1 MLDNYGNILLKPS
14 PLKMGFWK
22 KVGGF
27 LFGDNSEKK
36 DGKKKLAAHEAAL
49 DKMSADLK
57 NIDTSNPYENA
68 TNAMAGLDNKM
79 SGLDN
84 VYDKAEN
91 VYEGKMKNAFEGQG
105 NAYDGMKNEMEG
117 MENSF
122 EDLTVNT
129 QQAEFE
135 AQQNQQMQANIMSQ
149 MSGAAGGSGIAAL
162 AQSMANQGAL
172 QASKASASI
181 GAQEAENNKKAAEA
195 GQDISMKTA
204 DEASKIAM
212 TQAGEQSRLDTQ
224 ANQADMDIQNKIL
237 GADEALQ
244 SQKLGEAS
252 KLQMAEATE
261 ASKLQMAEAQ
271 GEMDV
276 QKLKGEGDMWSS
288 EQELGKAKTAI
299 DVKMSQ
305 AAAASAEASQPKD
318 KGLLGNLFSDE
329 RLKENIVKLGKSHNH
344 IPIYKFNYIG
354 DNTTYIGTM
363 AQDLLKL
370 GMTDSVGTRDGFYT
384 VNYNSIDVDMIKLP
398 SPLKKIDPKAAK
410 EKGQKD
416 KGMMDAGMDILSEAQ
431 KRKNWEEL
439 QKEIKVMQPEQMQ
452 QRKQLDLILRQ
463 AQRDLLGPKGI
474 IEAPGIAGVANSGSY
489 MKALTAECKRAQEL
503 LYKAIQSDDKETEQD
518 INAMVAALK
527 QIGDRYREETQE
539 FAEDHF
545 APGSKLSKGISQ
557 QKLSF
562 ATQLY
567 CDNPDANL
575 VFAEK
580 EDVVNGTVDYYG
592 KTVIAGNCYGI
603 VVDFEGTACLVNVL
617 EGNKEMWWSNI
628 SKAVEYLGFLTEISK
643 DAEEA
648 AKEKKAIDVKPIL
661 GRINYKIDGIFGNND
676 GTATQLQNQLVLQF
690 CWDEHI
696 LKDGSSFRRHLYE
709 HPNIQNLNYGGF
721 DWEKMEVNR
730 PLGEG
735 DINYWTDHIDKIDQ
749 LMLVDAITNVDHE
762 FFELDLLRTLIKEY
776 YAYKIENAWWK
787 SMGYDEG
794 KLTVMRLKQNEL
806 IKVRFKKDQAAA
818 AAEGNVDFTFDGK
831 IHPTGLDKGKME
843 KEEEKLNKAN
853 KNK

>member
-271 GEMDV
+271 GADYVFKATEV
-276 QKLKGEGDMWSS
+276 REGEALDRAQTQVENAQGVVAGH
-288 EQELGKAKTAI
+288 QANKNAAI
-299 DVKMSQ
+299 GSAIGQIGGV
-305 AAAASAEASQPKD
+305 ASAIGGAFPGKVASKT
-318 KGLLGNLFSDE
+318 GF
-329 RLKENIVKLGKSHNH
+329 
-344 IPIYKFNYIG
+344 
-354 DNTTYIGTM
+354 
-363 AQDLLKL
+363 
-370 GMTDSVGTRDGFYT
+370 TDA
-384 VNYNSIDVDMIKLP
+384 VN
-398 SPLKKIDPKAAK
+398 
-410 EKGQKD
+410 
-416 KGMMDAGMDILSEAQ
+416 
-431 KRKNWEEL
+431 
-439 QKEIKVMQPEQMQ
+439 
-452 QRKQLDLILRQ
+452 
-463 AQRDLLGPKGI
+463 
-474 IEAPGIAGVANSGSY
+474 
-489 MKALTAECKRAQEL
+489 
-503 LYKAIQSDDKETEQD
+503 
-518 INAMVAALK
+518 
-527 QIGDRYREETQE
+527 
-539 FAEDHF
+539 
-545 APGSKLSKGISQ
+545 
-557 QKLSF
+557 
-562 ATQLY
+562 
-567 CDNPDANL
+567 
-575 VFAEK
+575 
-580 EDVVNGTVDYYG
+580 
-592 KTVIAGNCYGI
+592 AGN
-603 VVDFEGTACLVNVL
+603 
-617 EGNKEMWWSNI
+617 
-628 SKAVEYLGFLTEISK
+628 
-643 DAEEA
+643 
-648 AKEKKAIDVKPIL
+648 
-661 GRINYKIDGIFGNND
+661 
-676 GTATQLQNQLVLQF
+676 QF
-690 CWDEHI
+690 
-696 LKDGSSFRRHLYE
+696 
-709 HPNIQNLNYGGF
+709 
-721 DWEKMEVNR
+721 
-730 PLGEG
+730 
-735 DINYWTDHIDKIDQ
+735 
-749 LMLVDAITNVDHE
+749 NVD
-762 FFELDLLRTLIKEY
+762 TLIK
-776 YAYKIENAWWK
+776 
-787 SMGYDEG
+787 
-794 KLTVMRLKQNEL
+794 
-806 IKVRFKKDQAAA
+806 KKYVFGED
-818 AAEGNVDFTFDGK
+818 
-831 IHPTGLDKGKME
+831 
-843 KEEEKLNKAN
+843 
-853 KNK
+853 